1 MTVMRDAAGV
11 TRGAGYAGWPLL
23 PSPAVEE
30 PRPRIAAEPP
40 APVAVPAATPGPEV
54 DDLVAVAA
62 ALNDGPGRIVY
73 VDRRP
78 DRAA

>member
-23 PSPAVEE
+23 PSPPVGESQPRSAAV
-30 PRPRIAAEPP
+30 PP
-40 APVAVPAATPGPEV
+40 VPAAVPAAAPAQEV

-62 ALNDGPGRIVY
+62 VLNDGDRIVY
-73 VDRRP
+73 IDRRP